1 MHLKVTVEV
10 EGGVVTEVYLVDQET
25 GKTVDFE
32 LVVDDHDM
40 EGEEEEDDEEE
51 TRRDEKNGLYG
62 EHEDPAN

>member
-1 MHLKVTVEV
+1 MRLKITVEV
-10 EGGVVTEVYLVDQET
+10 EGGAVQEVYLVDQDT

-40 EGEEEEDDEEE
+40 EGAEEDDDEEN
-51 TRRDEKNGLYG
+51 RRDEKNGLYG